1 MAHDLEIA
9 DLRSFATVVRA
20 GSITRAAHA
29 LQLSQPAVSQRI
41 HRLERAAGDRL
52 LVRDARGTRITP
64 AGEKLLAYA
73 ERMLALH
80 DEARASIDAQGDQ
93 ATGSRTVGLLED
105 LAVTTLPTTLAD
117 FAALHPG
124 IDLEVVIGP
133 AQALRER
140 AEHGRLD
147 LALGDPSVMPD
158 AAVRWRRRVPL
169 AWAAAASLDPAL
181 DPLPLV
187 MFSMPCHWRA
197 PVLDALN
204 QRGRRWRIAFQ
215 STSLAAVQA
224 AICAGIGVGTLLA
237 GNVPAHAVRLGSR
250 HDLPPA
256 PQVEIAITRRPGTEN
271 DAAVD
276 SLERLL
282 RQSVAADH
290 GA

>member
-52 LVRDARGTRITP
+52 LIRDARGTRITP

-80 DEARASIDAQGDQ
+80 DEARASIDAQGGQ

-133 AQALRER
+133 AHALRER
-140 AEHGRLD
+140 AERGRLD

-158 AAVRWRRRVPL
+158 AAVRRRRRVPL
-169 AWAAAASLDPAL
+169 AWAAAASLDPAR

-197 PVLDALN
+197 PVLDVLN

-224 AICAGIGVGTLLA
+224 AICAGIGVGTLLT

-250 HDLPPA
+250 HGLPPA
-256 PQVEIAITRRPGTEN
+256 PQVEIAISRRPGTEN
-271 DAAVD
+271 DAVVD
-276 SLERLL
+276 SLERLM
-282 RQSVAADH
+282 RQSIAADP
-290 GA
+290 GT